1 MTDVDVRQDARWV
14 QVLEGQGRLMTWLA
28 ARTGVSVPT
37 VYAYKRGIRR
47 TPTHWLERVALAL
60 GVSVEDVS

>member
-1 MTDVDVRQDARWV
+1 
-14 QVLEGQGRLMTWLA
+14 MTWLA
-28 ARTGVSVPT
+28 EKTGVSVPT

-47 TPTHWLERVALAL
+47 TPQHWLERVAAAL